1 MRAPVLL
8 SPFNT
13 WQSET
18 PFFEGWREHDPGAL
32 IRGKV
37 RSFFVGSSEL
47 NSSPASHDPPQGL
60 CQRRSSFWSERGLCL
75 LLSSPGT
82 RKRDEP
88 EYSSTIRSGLIQL
101 LRESSWSSKAWAS
114 TFKSF
119 VMESDTCKLDLRLRS
134 IWEDSLMNVLLSP
147 SERLMIFRV
156 WGGEVRQKA
165 VASPVEELRCFSA
178 DCAHQTQGTC
188 FCRLGHYCDH
198 CVSDSGEAMGAIH
211 PSHVSETRK
220 GVKAKL

>member
-156 WGGEVRQKA
+156 WGGGSEA
-165 VASPVEELRCFSA
+165 EGSCFSGGRA
-178 DCAHQTQGTC
+178 EMLLSRLRPPNPRHLFLQAGALLRPLC
-188 FCRLGHYCDH
+188 FRQWRGDGSYTPK
-198 CVSDSGEAMGAIH
+198 SRFRN
-211 PSHVSETRK
+211 T
-220 GVKAKL
+220 

>member
-1 MRAPVLL
+1 MRGPVLL
-8 SPFNT
+8 TPFNS

-32 IRGKV
+32 IRGEV

-47 NSSPASHDPPQGL
+47 NSSPASHDPSQGL
-60 CQRRSSFWSERGLCL
+60 CQRWSSFWSERGLCL
-75 LLSSPGT
+75 PLSSPGT

-88 EYSSTIRSGLIQL
+88 EYSSTIWSGLIQL
-101 LRESSWSSKAWAS
+101 LPESSWSSKAWAS
-114 TFKSF
+114 MFTSF
-119 VMESDTCKLDLRLRS
+119 VMESDTCKLDLRLKS

-147 SERLMIFRV
+147 SERLMTFRV

-165 VASPVEELRCFSA
+165 VALLVEELRCFSA
-178 DCAHQTQGTC
+178 DCAHQAQGTC
-188 FCRLGHYCDH
+188 SCRLGHCCDH

>member
-1 MRAPVLL
+1 MRGPVLL

-18 PFFEGWREHDPGAL
+18 PFFEGWRGHDPGAL

-60 CQRRSSFWSERGLCL
+60 CQRWSTVWSERGLCL

-88 EYSSTIRSGLIQL
+88 EDSSTIWSGLIQL
-101 LRESSWSSKAWAS
+101 LWESSWSSKAWAS

-119 VMESDTCKLDLRLRS
+119 VMESDTCKLDLRLKLIS
-134 IWEDSLMNVLLSP
+134 EDFLMNVLLSP
-147 SERLMIFRV
+147 SERLMIFRL

-165 VASPVEELRCFSA
+165 VASLVEELLCFSP
-178 DCAHQTQGTC
+178 DCAHQAQGTC
-188 FCRLGHYCDH
+188 SCRLEHYWDH
-198 CVSDSGEAMGAIH
+198 CVSDSGEAMWAVH
-211 PSHVSETRK
+211 PSHIPETCK